1 MAGPLEGVRILDLT
15 SVLMGPYATMILGD
29 LGADV
34 IKVEPPSGDLVR
46 GIGPMRHPGMG
57 AIFINANRSKRGIV
71 LDLKHPDG
79 QAALRDLSRTADV
92 LFASVRPAAMRRLDL
107 GYDDIR
113 PINPRIV
120 YMAIVGYGQSGPYAP
135 RPAYDDLIQSAVA
148 IPSLMTESGSQAPRY
163 VPSAMVD
170 RTVGLRAASSIT
182 AALFARER
190 TGAGHHIEAPM
201 FETMAEFIL
210 GNHMQG
216 QTFEPPLGPPGYRRQ
231 LGRERRPYPTADGYV
246 CALIYN
252 AKQWQAFLRAIGRAD
267 IWDSDTRFATVSSQA
282 DNIDARRLSRSVTGM
297 LAEGADPALQAA
309 MVKNLGALLEQEIP
323 EIA

>member
-113 PINPRIV
+113 PINSRIV

-135 RPAYDDLIQSAVA
+135 RPAYDNLIQGAVA

-190 TGAGHHIEAPM
+190 KGQGSISRRRCSRRWPSSSLATTCRARRSSRRSARPATAASSAASAGP
-201 FETMAEFIL
+201 T
-210 GNHMQG
+210 
-216 QTFEPPLGPPGYRRQ
+216 
-231 LGRERRPYPTADGYV
+231 RPPTAMS
-246 CALIYN
+246 ALIYN
-252 AKQWQAFLRAIGRAD
+252 DKQWQAFLRAIGRAD

-282 DNIDARRLSRSVTGM
+282 NNIDARRLSRSVAGM

-309 MVKNLGALLEQEIP
+309 MAKDLGALLEQEIP